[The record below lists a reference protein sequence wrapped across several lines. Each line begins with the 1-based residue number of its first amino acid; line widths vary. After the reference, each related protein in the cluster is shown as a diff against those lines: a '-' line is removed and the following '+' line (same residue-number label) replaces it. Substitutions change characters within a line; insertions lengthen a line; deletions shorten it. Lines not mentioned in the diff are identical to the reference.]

1 MRALVSA
8 QISSVVFCTSTL
20 VDRVWK
26 TGGISGVVS
35 GGGGSGVVVGGGVV
49 VVVSGSVVVVD
60 SSNEVVLELK
70 YEVKSHGELVSMNRV
85 VMLVSEKL
93 V

>member
-1 MRALVSA
+1 MSA
-8 QISSVVFCTSTL
+8 QISSVVFCTSTF
-20 VDRVWK
+20 VERVWK

-35 GGGGSGVVVGGGVV
+35 GGVGSGVVVGVV
-49 VVVSGSVVVVD
+49 VVVSGSVVVVSGSVVVVN
-60 SSNEVVLELK
+60 SSVVLKLK
-70 YEVKSHGELVSMNRV
+70 YEVKFHGELVSMYRM

>member
-1 MRALVSA
+1 MSA
-8 QISSVVFCTSTL
+8 QISSVVFCTSTF
-20 VDRVWK
+20 VERVWK

-35 GGGGSGVVVGGGVV
+35 GGVGSGVVVGVV
-49 VVVSGSVVVVD
+49 VVVSGSVVVVY
-60 SSNEVVLELK
+60 SSVVLKLK
-70 YEVKSHGELVSMNRV
+70 YEVKFHGELVSMYRM